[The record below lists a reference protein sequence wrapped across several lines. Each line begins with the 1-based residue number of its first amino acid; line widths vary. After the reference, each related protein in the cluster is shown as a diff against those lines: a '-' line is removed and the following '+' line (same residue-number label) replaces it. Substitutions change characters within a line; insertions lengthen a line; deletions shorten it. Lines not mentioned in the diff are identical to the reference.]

1 MSLALLPLLVITVQ
15 VYPALVH
22 LYIGLVL
29 KSPIHIV
36 LYILSSSPIHATHL
50 QSSFS
55 TIQAIE
61 KKLNDGK
68 KGDTKKVPKLKRSRS
83 TVSLIKAAG
92 GKGSTIKE
100 TVQLSSIKVA
110 GEQLQPI
117 NEVQATQK
125 KAGEESDARIKDL
138 LSKDVSFCDSLP
150 SSQNTLAGSSQESKT
165 SVMDDSALYIT
176 ASEGRWVRNNL
187 SSLSVLTILLEN
199 M

>member
-1 MSLALLPLLVITVQ
+1 M
-15 VYPALVH
+15 VH
-22 LYIGLVL
+22 SYIGLVL

-36 LYILSSSPIHATHL
+36 HYILSSSPIHATHM
-50 QSSFS
+50 QSFFS

-100 TVQLSSIKVA
+100 TVQLSSIKA
-110 GEQLQPI
+110 TGEQLQPI

-176 ASEGRWVRNNL
+176 ASEGRWVKNNL
-187 SSLSVLTILLEN
+187 SSLFVLTILLEN
-199 M
+199 V